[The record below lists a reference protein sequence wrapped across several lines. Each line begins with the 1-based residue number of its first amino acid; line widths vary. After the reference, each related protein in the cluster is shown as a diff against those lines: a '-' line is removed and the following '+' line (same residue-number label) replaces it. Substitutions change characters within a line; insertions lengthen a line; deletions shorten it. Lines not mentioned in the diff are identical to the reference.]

1 MSVRIDYVVRETT
14 TNIRRN
20 ITLTIAAIV
29 TMGVSLSL
37 FGSAMLM
44 RAGVGNLSTRWEEGV
59 EMIVFIDRE
68 ITPEQRDALESALD
82 EHPHIARSRYVN
94 DEESREE
101 FERLFRRNQAMLER
115 IEANPRLLP
124 TSYRVTPTT
133 TDEATIQDMT
143 RQFNEMEGV
152 QRATS
157 AIEGV
162 RTVQR
167 VSNSAKNAIFVV
179 AAGLLVAAL
188 LLILNAIRMAMFA
201 RRREI
206 EVMKLVGATNWF
218 IRIPFMF
225 EGVVQ
230 GLLGSSFA
238 LASVFFLDKWMQ
250 DVGSDNTNILWGFV
264 ATSSETIAVMVMV
277 VLLGVVIGAVGSGWA
292 VSRFLRV

>member
-1 MSVRIDYVVRETT
+1 MALKIDYVLRETT

-59 EMIVFIDRE
+59 EMIVFLRRD
-68 ITPEQRDALESALD
+68 ITQEQEDALVEALD
-82 EHPHIARSRYVN
+82 ENPNVESYEFKN
-94 DEESREE
+94 EEESLEE
-101 FERLFRRNQAMLER
+101 FRRLFSRNQAMLDR
-115 IEANPRLLP
+115 AEANSAIVP
-124 TSYRVTPTT
+124 TSYRVRPTT
-133 TDEATIQDMT
+133 TDERLISEMT
-143 RQFNEMEGV
+143 AEFGQMGGV
-152 QRATS
+152 LRATS

-162 RTVQR
+162 KTVRR
-167 VSNSAKNAIFVV
+167 VSDSAKNAIFFV
-179 AAGLLVAAL
+179 AFGLLVAAL
-188 LLILNAIRMAMFA
+188 LLILNSIRMAMFA

-218 IRIPFMF
+218 IRVPFMF

-230 GLLGSSFA
+230 GLIGSSFA
-238 LASVFFLDKWMQ
+238 LASVFFLDKFMA
-250 DVGSDNTNILWGFV
+250 DVGSDQTNILFGFV
-264 ATSSETIAVMVMV
+264 ASRSETITVMAMV
-277 VLLGVVIGAVGSGWA
+277 VTLGVVIGAAGSGWA